1 MSDAH
6 SAVER
11 LRIVF
16 DLFDAGVDMMRQRLR
31 RERPGAP
38 PEEIEVAIEQWLRTR
53 DDGDLDL
60 GVLR

>member
-1 MSDAH
+1 MRDALT
-6 SAVER
+6 AIER
-11 LRIVF
+11 LRIAF

-38 PEEIEVAIEQWLRTR
+38 PDEIEEAIEQWLRTR

-60 GVLR
+60 GVIQ

>member
-6 SAVER
+6 TAIER
-11 LRIVF
+11 LRTAF

-31 RERPGAP
+31 RERPEAL
-38 PEEIEVAIEQWLRTR
+38 PEEIEAAIEQWLRSR